1 MATASRILLCS
12 NSENRTGP
20 RRKVSWLSLPLKP
33 NGTWVVLVVHRCAGI
48 DPDIEGLANRK
59 QERDRV
65 RHLQRGDVLAV
76 HLQYAGAALCDAG
89 AVIREIEHD
98 GVIARSERLLA
109 FCSGAARASE
119 VVVEHRLAVEQDA
132 TPAID
137 PAPGDEHS
145 FAAPSWSGSE
155 TRA

>member
-33 NGTWVVLVVHRCAGI
+33 KVLVVHRCAGI
-48 DPDIEGLANRK
+48 DPNIEGLANRK

-76 HLQYAGAALCDAG
+76 HLHYAGAALCDAG
-89 AVIREIEHD
+89 AVICEIEHD
-98 GVIARSERLLA
+98 GVLARRERLLA
-109 FCSGAARASE
+109 FAWPTPESKLPMAVGGPAQVTGAGLNTTALSPPSR
-119 VVVEHRLAVEQDA
+119 
-132 TPAID
+132 
-137 PAPGDEHS
+137 PG
-145 FAAPSWSGSE
+145 
-155 TRA
+155 